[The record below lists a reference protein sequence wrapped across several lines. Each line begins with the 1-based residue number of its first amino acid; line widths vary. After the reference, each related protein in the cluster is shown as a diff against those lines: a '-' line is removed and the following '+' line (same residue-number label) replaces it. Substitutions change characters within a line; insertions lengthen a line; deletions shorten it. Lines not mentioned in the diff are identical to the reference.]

1 MYELVIKY
9 APNYLKE
16 SYVNMVSKNIL
27 SSPAHLQYEFQ
38 ILVFVNEGS
47 FHIEQD
53 VFVKHNA
60 PDNGQFQRRP
70 RSQGKYFDTSR
81 KILSQEMT
89 MCNIEALVSYSNEV
103 MTNVNFILKLVK
115 CQGQKYLQ
123 KDLITRDIHVKYQSS
138 NTHYSKVFNNIK
150 VFKKSNSQ
158 VKVTR

>member
-60 PDNGQFQRRP
+60 SVNGQFQRRP

-89 MCNIEALVSYSNEV
+89 MCNMEALVSY
-103 MTNVNFILKLVK
+103 F
-115 CQGQKYLQ
+115 
-123 KDLITRDIHVKYQSS
+123 
-138 NTHYSKVFNNIK
+138 
-150 VFKKSNSQ
+150 
-158 VKVTR
+158 